1 MLYQDDKRIEVGGM
15 TMYIVGLMSGTSLDG
30 IDAALVRVNNS
41 GLETEM
47 EMIEF
52 VTCPFPKEIEKEIM
66 QSLSADTSN
75 VQLICSLNFKLGKL
89 FANAVKEVCHKA
101 GFPINK
107 LDLIGSHGQ
116 TIYHQPLQEQNYIP
130 STLQIGEAA
139 VIAHDTNTLVIS
151 NFRTM
156 DMAAG
161 GQGAPLV
168 PFTEYILYRSEAKG
182 RLLQNIGGIGNV
194 TVLPKQASL
203 DDMYAFDT
211 GPGNM
216 IIDEVC
222 RQLFNISYDE
232 GGNIAKQ
239 GQINDGLL
247 SYCISHPYI
256 MSPPPKS
263 TGRELFGKQYVVKLL
278 KMFESV
284 PNQDILATVTMFT
297 AKSIVENYRNFIFP
311 KTSIEEVII
320 GGGGSYNKTLLNMIQ
335 SLLGNSIRVLTQEEL
350 GYSSEAKEAVAFALL
365 ANETFHGHTSNVPKA
380 TGADSDVILGN
391 MTFPPSYLKGRKNAF

>member
-1 MLYQDDKRIEVGGM
+1 
-15 TMYIVGLMSGTSLDG
+15 MYIVGLMSGTSLDG
-30 IDAALVRVNNS
+30 IDAALVRVNNT
-41 GLETEM
+41 GLKTEI

-52 VTCPFPKEIEKEIM
+52 ITYPFPKDIEKEIM
-66 QSLSADTSN
+66 QSLSVETSN

-89 FANAVKEVCHKA
+89 FSDATKEVCAKA
-101 GFPINK
+101 GLPIEQ

-116 TIYHQPLQEQNYIP
+116 TIYHQPLQEQNWVP
-130 STLQIGEAA
+130 STLQIGEPA
-139 VIAHDTNTLVIS
+139 VIAHDTNTIVIS

-168 PFTEYILYRSEAKG
+168 PFTEYILYRSETKG

-203 DDMYAFDT
+203 NDMYAFDT

-222 RQLFNISYDE
+222 RQLFNLRYDE
-232 GGNIAKQ
+232 GGKIAKQ
-239 GQINDGLL
+239 GLINEELL
-247 SYCISHPYI
+247 SYCFSHPYI

-263 TGRELFGKQYVVKLL
+263 TGRELFGRQYVVKLL
-278 KMFESV
+278 KMFESL
-284 PNQDILATVTMFT
+284 PSQDILATVTMFT
-297 AKSIVENYRNFIFP
+297 AKSIVENYRAYIFP
-311 KTSIEEVII
+311 KTKIEEVII
-320 GGGGSYNKTLLNMIQ
+320 GGGGSYNKTLLEMIQ
-335 SLLGNSIRVLTQEEL
+335 SLLGNSIQVLTQEEL

-365 ANETFHGHTSNVPKA
+365 ANETFHGNPSNVPKA
-380 TGADSDVILGN
+380 TGAKNDVILGN
-391 MTFPPSYLKGRKNAF
+391 ITFPPSKSLNLEESIL